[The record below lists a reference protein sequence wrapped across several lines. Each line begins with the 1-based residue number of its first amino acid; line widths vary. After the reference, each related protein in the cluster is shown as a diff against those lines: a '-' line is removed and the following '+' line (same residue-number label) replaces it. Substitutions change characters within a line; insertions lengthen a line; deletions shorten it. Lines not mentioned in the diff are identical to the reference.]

1 MKKLN
6 FIGIALLIGI
16 CFSCNDDDALTQEQ
30 QAQNLD
36 QMFSEIEILATSESC
51 DDSTEWTFTSY
62 GSKACGG
69 PLGFI
74 AYPINIGTA
83 LFLKKIEEYTT
94 AQQEFNQKWGIVSD
108 CSVPSQPSE
117 IICKNGSPVFEY

>member
-74 AYPINIGTA
+74 AYPINIGTE

-108 CSVPSQPSE
+108 CYVPSQPSE

>member
-16 CFSCNDDDALTQEQ
+16 CFSCNDDAALTQEQ

-36 QMFSEIEILATSESC
+36 QMFSEIEILATSENC
-51 DDSTEWTFTSY
+51 DDSAEWTFTSY

-74 AYPINIGTA
+74 AYPINIGTE

-108 CSVPSQPSE
+108 CYVPSQPSE

>member
-16 CFSCNDDDALTQEQ
+16 CFSCNYDDALTQEQ

-36 QMFSEIEILATSESC
+36 QMFSEIEILATSENC
-51 DDSTEWTFTSY
+51 DDSAEWTFTSY

-74 AYPINIGTA
+74 AYPINIGTE

-117 IICKNGSPVFEY
+117 IICENGSPVFEY

>member
-16 CFSCNDDDALTQEQ
+16 CFSCNNDDALTQEQ

-36 QMFSEIEILATSESC
+36 QMFSEIEILATSENC
-51 DDSTEWTFTSY
+51 DDSAEWTFTSY

-74 AYPINIGTA
+74 AYPINIGTE

-117 IICKNGSPVFEY
+117 IICENGSPVFEY

>member
-36 QMFSEIEILATSESC
+36 QMFSEIEILATSENC
-51 DDSTEWTFTSY
+51 DDSAEWTFTSY

-74 AYPINIGTA
+74 AYPINIGTE

-117 IICKNGSPVFEY
+117 IICENGSPVFEY

>member
-36 QMFSEIEILATSESC
+36 QMFSEIEILATSENC
-51 DDSTEWTFTSY
+51 DDSAEWTFTSY

-74 AYPINIGTA
+74 AYPINIGTE

-108 CSVPSQPSE
+108 CYVPSQPSE
-117 IICKNGSPVFEY
+117 IICENGSPVFEY

>member
-16 CFSCNDDDALTQEQ
+16 CFSCNNDDALTQEQ

-36 QMFSEIEILATSESC
+36 QMFSEIEILATSENC
-51 DDSTEWTFTSY
+51 DDSAEWTFTSY

-74 AYPINIGTA
+74 AYPINIGTE
-83 LFLKKIEEYTT
+83 LFLKKIEEYTA

-108 CSVPSQPSE
+108 CYVPSQPSE

>member
-16 CFSCNDDDALTQEQ
+16 CFSCNNDDALTQEQ

-36 QMFSEIEILATSESC
+36 QMFSEIEILATSENC

-74 AYPINIGTA
+74 AYPINIGTE

-108 CSVPSQPSE
+108 CYVPSQPSE

>member
-36 QMFSEIEILATSESC
+36 QMFSEIEILATSENC
-51 DDSTEWTFTSY
+51 DDSAEWTFTSY

-74 AYPINIGTA
+74 AYPINIGTE

-108 CSVPSQPSE
+108 CYVPSQPSE

>member
-16 CFSCNDDDALTQEQ
+16 CFSCNNDDALTQEQ

-51 DDSTEWTFTSY
+51 DNSAEWTFTSY

-74 AYPINIGTA
+74 AYPINIGTE

-108 CSVPSQPSE
+108 CYVPSQPSE

>member
-16 CFSCNDDDALTQEQ
+16 CFSCNNDDALTQEQ

-36 QMFSEIEILATSESC
+36 QMFSEIEILATSENC
-51 DDSTEWTFTSY
+51 DDSAEWTFTSY

-74 AYPINIGTA
+74 AYPINIGTE

-108 CSVPSQPSE
+108 CYVPSQPSE

>member
-36 QMFSEIEILATSESC
+36 QMFSEIEILATSENC
-51 DDSTEWTFTSY
+51 DDSAEWTFTSY

-74 AYPINIGTA
+74 AYPINIGTE

>member
-16 CFSCNDDDALTQEQ
+16 CFSCNNDDALTQEQ

-36 QMFSEIEILATSESC
+36 QMFSEIEILATSENC
-51 DDSTEWTFTSY
+51 DDSAEWTFTSY

-74 AYPINIGTA
+74 AYPINIGTE

>member
-36 QMFSEIEILATSESC
+36 QMFSEIEILATSENC
-51 DDSTEWTFTSY
+51 DDSAEWTFTSY

-74 AYPINIGTA
+74 AYPINIGTE

-117 IICKNGSPVFEY
+117 IICENGRPVFEY

>member
-16 CFSCNDDDALTQEQ
+16 CFSCNNDDALTQEQ

-36 QMFSEIEILATSESC
+36 QMFSEIEILATSENC
-51 DDSTEWTFTSY
+51 DDSAEWTFTSY

-74 AYPINIGTA
+74 AYPINIGTE

-108 CSVPSQPSE
+108 CYVPSQPSE
-117 IICKNGSPVFEY
+117 IICENGSPVFEY